1 MLVNLAAGL
10 FILPFFLFS
19 ATSGQLADKYEK
31 SRLIRFTKLLEIGIM
46 VLAAVA
52 FALKSLPLML
62 STLFLMGTQS
72 SIFGPVKYAI
82 LPQHLKEDEIVG
94 GNALVES
101 GTFVSILL
109 GTIAGGLTIALP
121 GGSGWVSGGAIV
133 IAMLGYVASRGIPE
147 APAADPGLKVDWNPI
162 TETWRNIGETRGNRT
177 VFLSILGISW
187 FWFYGAMFLSQF
199 PGYAREVLGGDE
211 HAVTL
216 LLAVFSVGIGI
227 GSLLCEKLSG
237 RHVEI
242 GLVPFGS
249 IGLTLF
255 GLDLWWASPATVAA
269 TAASAAP
276 LSIGALLS
284 GTGELAG
291 ALRPGDDR
299 RLRRLLHRAAVRADP
314 DPPEPAR
321 RSRIIAGNNILNAAF
336 MVVAAGLGAGLL
348 AARASIPQLI
358 LVTALL
364 NAGVA
369 IYIYTLVPGS
379 CCASSSGCWCTP
391 CIASRWWVTRTS
403 RGGAGGD
410 RRQPR
415 QLRRCADH
423 HGGQPPADP
432 LRDGPPHLPLAD
444 PVLRLSQQP
453 GDPDR
458 TGKGRPGDDG
468 ACLRRGGGGARGGEL
483 VGLFPEGR
491 ITDNGEL
498 YPSAPAFAV
507 SSSVPRCRWCR
518 WRCAACGAAP
528 SAARAVR
535 RCRGRCA
542 VASSIASNWSARRR
556 CRPRRRRRT
565 PTGHRRRAAWRD
577 ALNPREAPFAIVAG
591 GPSAL
596 ARCLPRIAHTVPIRC
611 GNAGAMARRRLAVVP
626 TAAGQAAV
634 RADCALPHQ
643 MPSAHA

>member
-1 MLVNLAAGL
+1 MLVEPRRRALHPAL
-10 FILPFFLFS
+10 LSFS

-255 GLDLWWASPATVAA
+255 GLDLWWASP
-269 TAASAAP
+269 
-276 LSIGALLS
+276 
-284 GTGELAG
+284 
-291 ALRPGDDR
+291 
-299 RLRRLLHRAAVRADP
+299 
-314 DPPEPAR
+314 PPWP
-321 RSRIIAGNNILNAAF
+321 
-336 MVVAAGLGAGLL
+336 
-348 AARASIPQLI
+348 P
-358 LVTALL
+358 
-364 NAGVA
+364 
-369 IYIYTLVPGS
+369 
-379 CCASSSGCWCTP
+379 
-391 CIASRWWVTRTS
+391 
-403 RGGAGGD
+403 
-410 RRQPR
+410 PR
-415 QLRRCADH
+415 Q
-423 HGGQPPADP
+423 
-432 LRDGPPHLPLAD
+432 
-444 PVLRLSQQP
+444 
-453 GDPDR
+453 
-458 TGKGRPGDDG
+458 
-468 ACLRRGGGGARGGEL
+468 
-483 VGLFPEGR
+483 
-491 ITDNGEL
+491 
-498 YPSAPAFAV
+498 
-507 SSSVPRCRWCR
+507 
-518 WRCAACGAAP
+518 
-528 SAARAVR
+528 
-535 RCRGRCA
+535 
-542 VASSIASNWSARRR
+542 ARRR
-556 CRPRRRRRT
+556 CRSVRCCPN
-565 PTGHRRRAAWRD
+565 RRA
-577 ALNPREAPFAIVAG
+577 G
-591 GPSAL
+591 GCSS
-596 ARCLPRIAHTVPIRC
+596 TW
-611 GNAGAMARRRLAVVP
+611 
-626 TAAGQAAV
+626 
-634 RADCALPHQ
+634 
-643 MPSAHA
+643 